1 MSEEDKRVCS
11 VSHRS
16 TECGNTDEQ
25 CDRHYQHK
33 VSREEE
39 MLSVMNHLPIAAAE
53 GKRLC

>member
-1 MSEEDKRVCS
+1 MKRINECVAL
-11 VSHRS
+11 VIDLQ
-16 TECGNTDEQ
+16 CGNTDEQ

>member
-1 MSEEDKRVCS
+1 MCS

-53 GKRLC
+53 GKRGKRLC